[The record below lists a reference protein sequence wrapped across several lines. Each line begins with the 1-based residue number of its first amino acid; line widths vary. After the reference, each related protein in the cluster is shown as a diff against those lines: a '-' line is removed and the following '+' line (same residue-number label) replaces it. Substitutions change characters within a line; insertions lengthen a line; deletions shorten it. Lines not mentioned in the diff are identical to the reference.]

1 MAKMKLA
8 KTKEPVNKYAI
19 KRSKGEYVFQTINVV
34 VLLALMVAM
43 IYPVWHVICASFS
56 NAQFLNA
63 HKGVLLYPHGINL
76 NAYKMMAKNP
86 MIISG
91 YMNTL
96 FVVIVG
102 TVLNLVMTSL
112 GAYFLSRQNV
122 RYQKIVM
129 VMIVITM
136 YFSGGMIPFYFTVT
150 SLGLQDSIWSLIF
163 PTAINT
169 YNLIIMRTS
178 FLSIPYSLEESA
190 KLDGAGHF
198 RILFSIVIPLSKSIL
213 AVMFLYY
220 AVANWNSWF
229 NAMLF
234 LDDRNKFP
242 LQLVLREIL
251 IQNDTTSM
259 TMGVGGMDVNAVGE
273 TIKYAVI
280 VVATLPILC
289 VYPFIQK
296 YFVSGVMVGAV
307 KG

>member
-1 MAKMKLA
+1 M
-8 KTKEPVNKYAI
+8 N
-19 KRSKGEYVFQTINVV
+19 TIFVV
-34 VLLALMVAM
+34 VV
-43 IYPVWHVICASFS
+43 
-56 NAQFLNA
+56 
-63 HKGVLLYPHGINL
+63 GVFINL
-76 NAYKMMAKNP
+76 
-86 MIISG
+86 I
-91 YMNTL
+91 
-96 FVVIVG
+96 
-102 TVLNLVMTSL
+102 MTSL
-112 GAYFLSRQNV
+112 GAYFLSRQNL

-129 VMIVITM
+129 VMIIITM

-150 SLGLQDSIWSLIF
+150 GLGLQNSLWALIL

-178 FLSIPYSLEESA
+178 FMSIPYSLEESA

-198 RILFSIVIPLSKSIL
+198 RILFFIVIPLSKSIL
-213 AVMFLYY
+213 AVMLLYY

-234 LDDRNKFP
+234 LDDRSKFP

-259 TMGVGGMDVNAVGE
+259 TQGVGGVDINAVGE

-296 YFVSGVMVGAV
+296 YFVSGVMIGAV

>member
-1 MAKMKLA
+1 MTKMFIS
-8 KTKEPVNKYAI
+8 KTKKENHLKI
-19 KRSKGEYVFQTINVV
+19 KSSLGEKVFRICN
-34 VLLALMVAM
+34 VLLLLLMMVTM
-43 IYPVWHVICASFS
+43 IYPIWHVICASFS
-56 NAQFLNA
+56 DANFLNS
-63 HKGVLLYPHGINL
+63 HTGILLFPKKLSL
-76 NAYKMMAKNP
+76 NAYKMMIKNP

-91 YMNTL
+91 YANTL
-96 FVVIVG
+96 FIVTVG
-102 TVLNLVMTSL
+102 TTLNLIMTSL
-112 GAYFLSRQNV
+112 GAYFLSRKNV

-150 SLGLQDSIWSLIF
+150 GLGLQNSLWAIIL
-163 PTAINT
+163 PTMIST
-169 YNLIIMRTS
+169 YNLIIMRSS
-178 FLSIPYSLEESA
+178 FISIPTELEEA
-190 KLDGAGHF
+190 AQIDGAGHL
-198 RILFSIVIPLSKSIL
+198 RILVSVILPCSKSIL

-220 AVANWNSWF
+220 AVANWNAWF

-234 LDDRNKFP
+234 LDDRTKYP

-259 TMGVGGMDVNAVGE
+259 TQGVGGMDVNAVGE

-296 YFVSGVMVGAV
+296 YFVSGTMIGAV